1 MNNHYPLNIMK
12 KSTAFSFLFFLLLGC
27 KSGNVQYEEISYKL
41 LDDDIMTT
49 MPGSLIVTSDYLVWT
64 DPFARDYFVHV
75 HDKETGKKIGVMG
88 KVGEGPQEFITGGIN
103 QIAIDNRFFAD
114 DANGKTKGFLS
125 LDSLI
130 LNKETFV
137 PLSDSEQLSR
147 PVMTE
152 LAKDLFVGITE
163 NGDKDYFKANI
174 QGQNSTFG
182 VYPVSEVRQH
192 VGGNMAYNPE
202 KKSLVYASFNF
213 PYLVLYQKTGNTFSL
228 LWERKSNGNEYEVV
242 DDQIIFD
249 RTIGG
254 IHEVCMSKDYII
266 TLERDRDRDPI
277 DGSTVGRD
285 VSKCPHTVFLY
296 DYDGNLVKIVDLG
309 IPVMRIAADCQDNV
323 LYAIGADPDYILVKY
338 EL

>member
-1 MNNHYPLNIMK
+1 MK
-12 KSTAFSFLFFLLLGC
+12 KKIYFLIFVSFLFGC
-27 KSGNVQYEEISYKL
+27 ESKNTQYERISYTL

-49 MPGSLIVTSDYLVWT
+49 MPGSLIVAGDYLVWT

-75 HDKETGKKIGVMG
+75 HDKETGRKIGVMG

-103 QIAIDNRFFAD
+103 QIAVDNRFFAA

-147 PVMTE
+147 PAMTE

-163 NGDKDYFKANI
+163 DGDKDYFEANI

-182 VYPVSEVRQH
+182 VYPVSEVKQH

-202 KKSLVYASFNF
+202 KKSLAYASFYF
-213 PYLVLYQKTGNTFSL
+213 PYLSLYQETGNTFKL
-228 LWERKSNGNEYEVV
+228 VWERKSNGSEYEVA

-249 RTIGG
+249 HTVGG
-254 IHEVCMSKDYII
+254 IFEVCMSKDYII
-266 TLERDRDRDPI
+266 ALERDRKRDPM
-277 DGSTVGRD
+277 DESTVGRD

-296 DYDGNLVKIVDLG
+296 DYDGNLIKIVDLG
-309 IPVMRIAADCQDNV
+309 IPTMRIAADCQDNV
-323 LYAIGADPDYILVKY
+323 LYAIGADPDYVLVKY

>member
-1 MNNHYPLNIMK
+1 MK
-12 KSTAFSFLFFLLLGC
+12 KSISFSFLFFLLLGC

-88 KVGEGPQEFITGGIN
+88 KVGEGPQEFITGGIS

-152 LAKDLFVGITE
+152 LAKDLFVGIAE
-163 NGDKDYFKANI
+163 DGDKDYFKINVE
-174 QGQNSTFG
+174 GDVSTFG
-182 VYPVSEVRQH
+182 RYPISEVKQH
-192 VGGNMAYNPE
+192 IGGNFAYNSE
-202 KKSLVYASFNF
+202 KNLLAFASFNF

-277 DGSTVGRD
+277 DESTVGRD

-309 IPVMRIAADCQDNV
+309 IPVMRIAAGCRDNV
-323 LYAIGADPDYILVKY
+323 LYAIGADPDYIMVKY

>member
-1 MNNHYPLNIMK
+1 MK
-12 KSTAFSFLFFLLLGC
+12 KKCYFFIFIFFLFGC
-27 KSGNVQYEEISYKL
+27 KSKNTQYERKSYTL
-41 LDDDIMTT
+41 LDNEIMTT
-49 MPGSLIVTSDYLVWT
+49 MPGSLIVAGDYLVWE

-88 KVGEGPQEFITGGIN
+88 KVGEGPQEFITGGICPM
-103 QIAIDNRFFAD
+103 AIDNRFFAD
-114 DANGKTKGFLS
+114 DANGKTKGVLS

-163 NGDKDYFKANI
+163 DGDKDYFKVNI

-213 PYLVLYQKTGNTFSL
+213 P
-228 LWERKSNGNEYEVV
+228 
-242 DDQIIFD
+242 
-249 RTIGG
+249 
-254 IHEVCMSKDYII
+254 
-266 TLERDRDRDPI
+266 
-277 DGSTVGRD
+277 
-285 VSKCPHTVFLY
+285 
-296 DYDGNLVKIVDLG
+296 
-309 IPVMRIAADCQDNV
+309 
-323 LYAIGADPDYILVKY
+323 
-338 EL
+338 